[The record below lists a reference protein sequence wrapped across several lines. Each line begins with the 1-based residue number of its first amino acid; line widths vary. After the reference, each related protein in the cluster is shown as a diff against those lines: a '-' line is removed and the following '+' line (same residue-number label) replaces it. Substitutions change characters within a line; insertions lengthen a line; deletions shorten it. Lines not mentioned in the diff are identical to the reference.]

1 MSFLH
6 RSLIPLRWGDLD
18 AFGHLNNV
26 QFFRL
31 MEQARVEWLEAL
43 GEFPPA
49 GMTPAQSGQTAM
61 PVAARIE
68 CNFRQQVLYPG
79 TLQVS
84 LAAGR
89 VGRSSV
95 ELRNE
100 IRSGDGL
107 ELLADG
113 VVVMVWVGVD
123 SGRPVELPPAVR
135 AAVGPPSPAPIP
147 ASAG

>member
-1 MSFLH
+1 MTELH
-6 RSLIPLRWGDLD
+6 RCLIPLRWGDLD

-49 GMTPAQSGQTAM
+49 GVSVADSGKAAM

-68 CNFRQQVLYPG
+68 LDFRQQVLYPA
-79 TLQVS
+79 TLQVVLS
-84 LAAGR
+84 SGR

-100 IRSGDGL
+100 IRSEDGSQ
-107 ELLADG
+107 LLADG

-123 SGRPVELPPAVR
+123 SGRPVDLPPPIR
-135 AAVGPPSPAPIP
+135 AQVGPPTPPGA
-147 ASAG
+147 